1 MFIALEGI
9 DGSGKSTQMNLLA
22 EKLMQSGFKVHT
34 TFEPTDGMIGT
45 IIRNIMKGEMKADE
59 RTCEEIAQE
68 EAFTNV
74 LNFSTFIL
82 SLTTSALVCLGE
94 LPDPISK
101 EKTLNLPLAQQT
113 ISIIEILNEKTAGNL
128 TEDEENLIGT
138 VLYDLRMKY
147 IQSSC
152 S

>member
-1 MFIALEGI
+1 MD
-9 DGSGKSTQMNLLA
+9 DGQKD
-22 EKLMQSGFKVHT
+22 FKV
-34 TFEPTDGMIGT
+34 TDKRAGAGESEGLGGG
-45 IIRNIMKGEMKADE
+45 RNTEE
-59 RTCEEIAQE
+59 RTCEQIAEE
-68 EAFTNV
+68 EAFTTV

-94 LPDPISK
+94 LPDPITK
-101 EKTLNLPLAQQT
+101 EKTTNLPLAQQT
-113 ISIIEILNEKTAGNL
+113 ISIIEILKDKTTGNL

-147 IQSSC
+147 VQSAC

>member
-1 MFIALEGI
+1 ME
-9 DGSGKSTQMNLLA
+9 DEQR
-22 EKLMQSGFKVHT
+22 GFKI
-34 TFEPTDGMIGT
+34 TDKRKSAIENDGLSSQDKT
-45 IIRNIMKGEMKADE
+45 DE

-68 EAFTNV
+68 EAFTTV

-94 LPDPISK
+94 LPDPITK

-113 ISIIEILNEKTAGNL
+113 ISIIEVLKEKTAGNL
-128 TEDEENLIGT
+128 SEDEDNLIGT

-147 IQSSC
+147 VQSAC

>member
-1 MFIALEGI
+1 MDDEQ
-9 DGSGKSTQMNLLA
+9 K
-22 EKLMQSGFKVHT
+22 GFKI
-34 TFEPTDGMIGT
+34 TDKRSSAESDISKSQA
-45 IIRNIMKGEMKADE
+45 NADE
-59 RTCEEIAQE
+59 RTCQEIAEE
-68 EAFTNV
+68 EAFTTV

-94 LPDPISK
+94 LPDPITK

-113 ISIIEILNEKTAGNL
+113 ISIIEILKEKTAGNL
-128 TEDEENLIGT
+128 TVDEESLIGT

-147 IQSSC
+147 VQSAC

>member
-1 MFIALEGI
+1 ME
-9 DGSGKSTQMNLLA
+9 DGQKGFKITDKRKST
-22 EKLMQSGFKVHT
+22 
-34 TFEPTDGMIGT
+34 TDSEVMGSH
-45 IIRNIMKGEMKADE
+45 NNADA
-59 RTCEEIAQE
+59 RTCEEIAEE
-68 EAFTNV
+68 EAFTTV

-101 EKTLNLPLAQQT
+101 EKIINLPLAQQT
-113 ISIIEILNEKTAGNL
+113 ISIIEILKEKTTGNL
-128 TEDEENLIGT
+128 TNDEENLIGT

-147 IQSSC
+147 VQSAC

>member
-1 MFIALEGI
+1 M
-9 DGSGKSTQMNLLA
+9 DDDQK
-22 EKLMQSGFKVHT
+22 GFKV
-34 TFEPTDGMIGT
+34 TDKRASTSDNEVLGSKKQA
-45 IIRNIMKGEMKADE
+45 NE
-59 RTCEEIAQE
+59 RTCEDIAEE
-68 EAFTNV
+68 EAFTTV

-94 LPDPISK
+94 LPDPITK
-101 EKTLNLPLAQQT
+101 EKVINLPLAQQT
-113 ISIIEILNEKTAGNL
+113 ISIIEILKEKTTGNL

-147 IQSSC
+147 VQSAC

>member
-1 MFIALEGI
+1 ME
-9 DGSGKSTQMNLLA
+9 DGQKGFKITDKRKST
-22 EKLMQSGFKVHT
+22 
-34 TFEPTDGMIGT
+34 TDD
-45 IIRNIMKGEMKADE
+45 EMMGSQNKADD
-59 RTCEEIAQE
+59 RTCEEIAE
-68 EAFTNV
+68 EQAFTTV

-94 LPDPISK
+94 LPDPIST
-101 EKTLNLPLAQQT
+101 EKIINLPLAQQT
-113 ISIIEILNEKTAGNL
+113 ISIIEILKEKTTGNL

-147 IQSSC
+147 VQSAC

>member
-1 MFIALEGI
+1 
-9 DGSGKSTQMNLLA
+9 
-22 EKLMQSGFKVHT
+22 
-34 TFEPTDGMIGT
+34 
-45 IIRNIMKGEMKADE
+45 MKADE

>member
-1 MFIALEGI
+1 M
-9 DGSGKSTQMNLLA
+9 DDDQK
-22 EKLMQSGFKVHT
+22 GFKV
-34 TFEPTDGMIGT
+34 TDKRANTSDNEVLGSKKQT
-45 IIRNIMKGEMKADE
+45 DE
-59 RTCEEIAQE
+59 RTCEDIAEE
-68 EAFTNV
+68 EAFTTV

-94 LPDPISK
+94 LPDPITK
-101 EKTLNLPLAQQT
+101 EKVINLPLAQQT
-113 ISIIEILNEKTAGNL
+113 ISIIEILKEKTNGNL

-147 IQSSC
+147 VQSAC